1 MEKFSRLTNLIGEN
15 NLQKLNNS
23 KVIVF
28 GVGGVGGYAV
38 EALTR
43 SGVGE
48 ITVVDFD
55 TISSSNINRQIIATV
70 QTVGKLKVEV
80 IKERMLSINP
90 KIKVNALATKVD
102 SITIENI
109 DFSSYNFVVDAIDM
123 VSSKLLIIEKAKQ
136 NNVPIISCMGTGNKL
151 DATKLQIADISK
163 TEYCPLAKI
172 MRKEL
177 KNRKITQIPVVF
189 SKETPIKPNN
199 SNTENKPIPSSV
211 VYVPAVA
218 GMLIAQYVITKI
230 LEN

>member
-1 MEKFSRLTNLIGEN
+1 MEKFSRLINLIGEN

-28 GVGGVGGYAV
+28 GVGGVGGYTV

-55 TISSSNINRQIIATV
+55 TVSSSNINRQIIATV

-80 IKERMLSINP
+80 IKDRMLSINP
-90 KIKVNALATKVD
+90 NIKVNALATKVD
-102 SITIENI
+102 NTTIDSI

-177 KNRKITQIPVVF
+177 KNRKITQIPVIF
-189 SKETPIKPNN
+189 SKETPIKPKNN
-199 SNTENKPIPSSV
+199 NTENKPIPASV

>member
-1 MEKFSRLTNLIGEN
+1 MEKFRRLINLIGEN

-23 KVIVF
+23 KFLVF
-28 GVGGVGGYAV
+28 GVGGVGGYTV

-55 TISSSNINRQIIATV
+55 TVSSSNINRQIIATV

-80 IKERMLSINP
+80 IKDRMLSINP
-90 KIKVNALATKVD
+90 NIKVNALATKVD
-102 SITIENI
+102 NTTIDSI

-177 KNRKITQIPVVF
+177 KNRKITQIPVIF
-189 SKETPIKPNN
+189 SKETPIKPKNN
-199 SNTENKPIPSSV
+199 NTENKPIPASV